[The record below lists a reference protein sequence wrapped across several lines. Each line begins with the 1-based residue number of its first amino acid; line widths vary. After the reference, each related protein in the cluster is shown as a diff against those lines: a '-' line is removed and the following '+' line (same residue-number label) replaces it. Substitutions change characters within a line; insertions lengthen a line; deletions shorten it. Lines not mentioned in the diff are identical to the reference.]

1 MMQGIRIMHDSQQ
14 DSRGVN
20 APSAAAQLAGVT
32 LAYGEAP
39 PVLNGLNLTIPDG
52 AFRYLVGPSGAG
64 KSSLLRL
71 IYLGAQPTAGE
82 ITLFGEATEALS
94 PARMAALRRKV
105 GVVFQD
111 FRLLEGLSLLDNVAM
126 PRLIAGAE
134 VDEARGQASELLHW
148 VGLAERAGALPPSLS
163 GGEQQRA
170 AIARAVISRPSL
182 IVADEPT
189 GSVDDAMADRLMA
202 LLEELNRQGA
212 AVIMATH
219 SQALIERFP
228 HPTIRLENGRI
239 VEGASTAPRPGDA
252 PA

>member
-1 MMQGIRIMHDSQQ
+1 MYSKRHPAS
-14 DSRGVN
+14 
-20 APSAAAQLAGVT
+20 APLFDGLTPEDTSAPAAALTGVS
-32 LAYGEAP
+32 LIYGEAP
-39 PVLNGLNLTIPDG
+39 PVLDGLNLTIPTG

-71 IYLGAQPTAGE
+71 IYLGQQPTHGRIE
-82 ITLFGEATEALS
+82 LFSESADGLGASRL
-94 PARMAALRRKV
+94 AALRRRV

-111 FRLLEGLSLLDNVAM
+111 FRLLNGLTLLDNIAM
-126 PRLIAGAE
+126 PRLIAGAD
-134 VDEARGQASELLHW
+134 VAEARSEAAELLDW
-148 VGLAERAGALPPSLS
+148 VGLSERANAQPESLS

-202 LLEELNRQGA
+202 LFEELNRQGA

-228 HPTIRLENGRI
+228 HPTIRLDRGKAIE
-239 VEGASTAPRPGDA
+239 STP
-252 PA
+252 